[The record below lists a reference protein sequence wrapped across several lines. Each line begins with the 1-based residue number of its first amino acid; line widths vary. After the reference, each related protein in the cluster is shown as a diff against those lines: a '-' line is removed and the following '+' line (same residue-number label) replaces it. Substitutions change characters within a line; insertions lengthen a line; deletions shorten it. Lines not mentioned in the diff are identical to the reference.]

1 MSDASASAFRRVL
14 FHGALP
20 SELAPVLP
28 AEEIRAE
35 PFRADAWRLEADE
48 VGLVLAGSTIAEALA
63 EPPPSGLGEAADR
76 IGVLQLGERL
86 DGLDPFWAARLFFS
100 LPGEAPAPHLAR
112 AVLALFRVLEERA
125 RAARDRR
132 ALLARTAETKALVE
146 IGIALSAET
155 DRQGLLETIL
165 TRARRLTSADAGS
178 LYLATPPEAPDSL
191 RFVLAQNDSVRVGFE
206 ESVLPLAESSI
217 AGFVALTGSAVNLA
231 EAREVPAEAPY
242 RFDAEFD
249 ERYGYRTRSILAVPM
264 TTPDGRTIGV
274 LQLINRKR
282 RVLPDGATTG
292 FVRSEVVA
300 FDERNE
306 DIARSLAAQAAV
318 AVENRRL
325 TESIRTLFEGFVEA
339 SVTAI
344 EQRDPTTSG
353 HSHRVAALTCA
364 LAQAADRIADGP
376 YSSFRI
382 GRDELRELRYA
393 AVLHDFGKV
402 GVREQVLVKAR
413 KLSPGARALL
423 RSRFEQ
429 AVLSAAAQIWEAAA
443 RGARPAGDLSE
454 ELARRREELEK
465 AWRIVE
471 CADEPSVL
479 AVEMSASIESL
490 RGLEYRDVE
499 GRLVSLVPEAEIAC
513 LAIPRGS
520 LTPLEREEI
529 ESHVTQTFRF
539 LSKIPW
545 TRDLSRVPEW
555 AYAHHEKLDGSGY
568 PRHLQADKI
577 PVPVRMLTI
586 CDIFDALA
594 ARDRPYKRAVP
605 AEEALAM
612 LDAHAKKGAVDPD
625 LLQIFVGAG
634 VWKGSGT

>member
-1 MSDASASAFRRVL
+1 MADASSAFRRVL

-20 SELAPVLP
+20 PLLAPALG
-28 AEEIRAE
+28 AEGIRAE
-35 PFRADAWRLEADE
+35 SFRADAWRLDADE
-48 VGLVLAGSTIAEALA
+48 VGLVLAGSELAEALA

-76 IGVLQLGERL
+76 IGLLQLGERL

-100 LPGEAPAPHLAR
+100 LPEGAPATHLAR
-112 AVLALFRVLEERA
+112 AVLALFRVLEERTL
-125 RAARDRR
+125 AARDRR

-165 TRARRLTSADAGS
+165 TRARRLTAADAGS
-178 LYLATPPEAPDSL
+178 LYLVTPPEAPDSL

-217 AGFVALTGSAVNLA
+217 AGFVARTGAAVNLA
-231 EAREVPAEAPY
+231 DARDVPAKAPY

-282 RVLPDGATTG
+282 RVMPDGATTG

-300 FDERNE
+300 FDEGNE
-306 DIARSLAAQAAV
+306 EIARSLAAQAAV

-364 LAQAADRIADGP
+364 LAQAADRVADGP
-376 YSSFRI
+376 YASFRI

-443 RGARPAGDLSE
+443 RGDRRGGALTE
-454 ELARRREELEK
+454 ELSRRREELEE

-471 CADEPSVL
+471 RADEPSVM
-479 AVEMSASIESL
+479 AVEMSASLESL

-499 GRLVSLVPEAEIAC
+499 GRMVSLVPEPDIAC

-520 LTPLEREEI
+520 LTPQEREEI

-568 PRHLQADKI
+568 PRRLQAEGI

-605 AEEALAM
+605 APEALAM
-612 LDAHAKKGAVDPD
+612 LDAHAQKGAVDAD
-625 LLQIFVGAG
+625 LLRIFIGAG
-634 VWKGSGT
+634 VWKGSGP